1 MSNHLAER
9 IKYSPLSRLAA
20 LPMRLHSGFVPLF
33 RQTGQVLRW
42 LLQSREWA
50 NFSYDYDPVGLQA
63 IICALAELTGRSHAD
78 LRGFAQELKND
89 TVFAE
94 RYHQRV
100 AQTRLRW
107 TSDPQ
112 LRYGRCM
119 VNYMLVRA
127 SGARVIFEA
136 GTERGLSTWAMC
148 RALQRNDGGGGGGG
162 GGDAQRI
169 YTVDIQADRGGFL
182 DGDEGGLVRRL
193 VGDSV
198 ATLQGITEP
207 IDLFVHDTLNEAAHT
222 RAQLAALAP
231 RLVPGSLLYAG
242 WFSAELVDFCEQQ
255 GMRALECA
263 ERTRDHWYPGAR
275 TALAVMPRGPARPG

>member
-1 MSNHLAER
+1 MSSRIAER

-20 LPMRLHSGFVPLF
+20 MPMRLRTGFAPLF

-50 NFSYDYDPVGLQA
+50 NFSYDYEPVGLQS
-63 IICALAELTGRSHAD
+63 IICLLAELTGRSHAE
-78 LRGFAQELKND
+78 LRGFAQELKSD
-89 TVFAE
+89 AVFAD

-107 TSDPQ
+107 TTDPQ
-112 LRYGRCM
+112 LRFGRCL

-127 SGARVIFEA
+127 SGARLIFEA

-148 RALQRNDGGGGGGG
+148 RALQRNGAGGGP
-162 GGDAQRI
+162 QKI
-169 YTVDIQADRGGFL
+169 YSVDIQPDRGGFL
-182 DGDEGGLVRRL
+182 DGDEGGLVQCL

-198 ATLQGITEP
+198 ATLRGISGP
-207 IDLFVHDTLNEAAHT
+207 IHLFLHDTVNEAAHT

-231 RLVPGSLLYAG
+231 RLVPGSLLHAC
-242 WFSAELVDFCEQQ
+242 WFSAELAEFCEQQ
-255 GMRALECA
+255 GMRALAYA
-263 ERTRDHWYPGAR
+263 EQVQDHWYPGAR
-275 TALAVMPRGPARPG
+275 AALAVMPCGPARPA